1 MNYYVLNDSPAKSI
15 MAEICPKSHLT
26 GFRGS
31 KRVLTCNC
39 RWCKLWRSDKLIE
52 LVCFSY
58 LRSPKY

>member
-39 RWCKLWRSDKLIE
+39 RWCKLWRSDKL
-52 LVCFSY
+52 
-58 LRSPKY
+58 